1 MSQVSLVI
9 LSCLLITLIIPDLA
23 LAAEESNTS
32 VDCQKIGTDAVAK
45 CLEGKVLKDNKTE
58 KPKTEA
64 PKATPKPEPKVPKQ
78 PQPKPKIETQ
88 EPKEKPQPKKAP
100 EPEQIGGKYIVEV
113 GVGGCRGKNW
123 NTPPYPI
130 NQGRLSKSN
139 CAKVCIENG
148 CSAFHMLYEEDD
160 GTAECFLFGHNNVLT
175 VARLG
180 GQCYALSDNKPS
192 NELIE
197 EDDSEEEQE
206 ITGPVYMAPLG
217 KGRCRGPGWTFKK
230 WPVLKG
236 YKSAQECAEA
246 CAKRKGCTA
255 FDVSDPQ
262 KDNTYD
268 CALYGHVKV
277 APASGVPGICY
288 VLSDKPGA
296 LPDQLGANAII
307 DEEEEEDEEE
317 IELKGPVHMALLGK
331 GRCRGKGWT
340 HKKWPVLK
348 GFTSPRQCAEA
359 CAKKKG
365 CTAFDLSDI
374 QADNTFDCALYGHS
388 NVAPASGVPGNCY
401 ILSEKEGVVPGGLNT
416 VVGSEVEE
424 DDDEELELS
433 GPVHMAMLGKGRC
446 RGPGWTF
453 KKWPILRGFLAP
465 RQCAEACAKKKGCKA
480 FDLSNMQEDNSF
492 DCTLYGHQKVVPA
505 KGVPGNCYIL
515 SEKEGVVPGGLNTV
529 VELEEEEDE
538 EENVVKGD
546 VDFHLVGAGR
556 CRGSGWTFKKWPV
569 IKGNIKPKECAIE
582 CAKKKGCTAFD
593 VAPMQENI
601 NECALYGHK
610 KVSPAS
616 GVPGEC
622 FQLGEADEVII
633 EENIDIPEIDD
644 GVKHKHKHLGYGMCR
659 GAKWTDRIWPLM
671 RGYKT
676 LQECANS
683 CGRTKGCTAFD
694 ISKEDSGRFDC
705 MLYGHKHPVPAP
717 GVPGDCYTIPGAVYV
732 EEVHEEEKAPL
743 RRPSILDEDEEDYT
757 NIEKVELLGKGACR
771 GKGWQDGQWPLAKG
785 RKSLGECAD
794 ICKKTAGCVAFDLSN
809 KDGEK
814 YDCLL
819 LGHPSVLPA
828 SGLAAKCYIIQG
840 AKPVM
845 STLIDESKPG
855 KKAVEDSTYPPS
867 SEHFTKIGL
876 GRCRGQGWQDN
887 GFPKDV
893 GKKNVQ
899 ECSTS
904 CQKTKG
910 CSAFDLSNEENKKF
924 DCLLFG
930 HKHVIP
936 ASSQSMSGACYTMG
950 TSASA
955 IEDNVE
961 EYEEAEE
968 EEENDDDSIIDI
980 EGDVDITLLGKGGC
994 RGGGWQNKDWPKVKG
1009 FTTIDNCGRH
1019 CVTTKGC
1026 TAFHSASLK
1035 EGSKADYECFLFGH
1049 KSVIPAAGLTG
1060 NCYSVS
1066 KGAVGSQKL
1075 VKTKQVQKQK
1085 KEKKK
1090 VYKIPEFEEPKVV
1103 DDTFDEE
1110 DEDWLFDPPPPEIR
1124 SRDHI
1129 AEILGLS
1136 EKSKDGVLKVTETT
1150 LKELKKVYETS
1161 IKGLEKEY
1169 KYKELSN
1176 RHFGDPEM
1184 FNKPLIVLL
1193 GPWSGGKSTMIN
1205 YLLGTEYT
1213 KNAFRSTAEPS
1224 PGFNFNIAM
1233 YGDNEEEIDGTQL
1246 SAEWAFSSL
1255 QKFGQE
1261 FLKKLRGKK
1270 MPNKLLEKATFAEIP
1285 GVLETG
1291 TIRKIDRRYPF
1302 NDACQW
1308 FIDHA
1313 DLIIL
1318 VYDYAKLDIGPET
1331 EALLDQL
1338 KGRESQVRI
1347 VLNKADE
1354 ITAEE
1359 LLKIQGNLVWNVSP
1373 LMASMEPPTLY
1384 AGSFW
1389 SRPYKAGAPKRLLK
1403 SQEMSLLKD
1412 IKDAIDRRVEN
1423 RIATARRFAVRVR
1436 NHAKMVDCY
1445 LTTFKNNKGIF
1456 GDKKKV
1462 AQDIIDNPSKYHI
1475 YEGLS
1480 TLTNISRYDLP
1491 DPDTYRDFFN
1501 VHPLYDFQ
1509 SLQSTCTFFKGCPL
1523 NKLDIAI
1530 AYELPEILT
1539 GHKRKVS
1546 NAQFENDMKVDVPK
1560 GKQMKKK

>member
-100 EPEQIGGKYIVEV
+100 EAEQIGGKYIVEV